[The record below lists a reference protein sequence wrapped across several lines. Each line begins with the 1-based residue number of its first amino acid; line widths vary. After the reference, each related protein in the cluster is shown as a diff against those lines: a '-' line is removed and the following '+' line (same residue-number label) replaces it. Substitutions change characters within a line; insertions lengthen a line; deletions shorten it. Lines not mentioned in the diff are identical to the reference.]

1 MAAASNSD
9 FITITIKNLAGYEK
23 EIRIRKDIPVYLLRL
38 RILLETTEGGYPF
51 VEGPPFA
58 MKLFKQTNMN
68 KNNTRT
74 MLTDPDMPINKYG
87 IMNGNSLHVVM
98 ENAPPPLL
106 NEGGKRSRRKSRRH
120 CKSRGKKSRKH

>member
-1 MAAASNSD
+1 MTAASNSD

-38 RILLETTEGGYPF
+38 RILLETTESGYPF

-58 MKLFKQTNMN
+58 MKLFKQTNIN

-87 IMNGNSLHVVM
+87 IMNGDSLHVVM
-98 ENAPPPLL
+98 DNAPPPFL
-106 NEGGKRSRRKSRRH
+106 NEGGKRSRRKSRRYR
-120 CKSRGKKSRKH
+120 KSRGKKSRKH

>member
-38 RILLETTEGGYPF
+38 RILLETTESGYSF

-87 IMNGNSLHVVM
+87 ITDGDTLHVVM
-98 ENAPPPLL
+98 EKAPPLFL
-106 NEGGKRSRRKSRRH
+106 NEGGKRSRRKSRRGR
-120 CKSRGKKSRKH
+120 KSRGKKSRKH

>member
-9 FITITIKNLAGYEK
+9 FITITIKNIAGYEK

-38 RILLETTEGGYPF
+38 RILLETTESGYPF

-87 IMNGNSLHVVM
+87 IMNGDSLHVVM

-106 NEGGKRSRRKSRRH
+106 NEGGKRLRRKSRRYR
-120 CKSRGKKSRKH
+120 KLRGKKSRKH

>member
-23 EIRIRKDIPVYLLRL
+23 EISIRKDIPVYLLRL
-38 RILLETTEGGYPF
+38 RILLEITESGYPF
-51 VEGPPFA
+51 VEGPPFS

-74 MLTDPDMPINKYG
+74 MFTDLDMPINKYG
-87 IMNGNSLHVVM
+87 ITNGDTLHVVM
-98 ENAPPPLL
+98 ENAPLLLL
-106 NEGGKRSRRKSRRH
+106 NEGGKRSRRKSRR
-120 CKSRGKKSRKH
+120 KSRGKKSRKH